1 MNGVGS
7 VNELE
12 KHTLK
17 DSVLHALDGR
27 VKLIILL
34 FIIVYAVYTT
44 DLLVLLIMEIYLIAL
59 IIVSRLS
66 FKESFKRVLFI
77 LPFGGAIALFQP
89 FIHAG
94 TIIYTGP
101 LGVTITYQGLMFGL
115 LLMSRLV
122 VSLTSIVILSS
133 LSPMQEVVN
142 SFRRLG
148 MPREFAMIFSLF
160 IRYLFMFYDELQK
173 ILNAQKSRNFDIF
186 NKKTAYI
193 WRMKQLA
200 YTIAMM
206 FLRSYERGETVYF
219 SMLSRGYSENSSIY
233 TDNNKLRSTDFYF
246 IGITLSFIVCLELM
260 KYTSVI

>member
-7 VNELE
+7 VSDLE
-12 KHTLK
+12 KHTIK

-34 FIIVYAVYTT
+34 LIIVYAVYTT
-44 DLLVLLIMEIYLIAL
+44 DLLILAIMEVYLIGL
-59 IIVSRLS
+59 IFVSNLS

-77 LPFGGAIALFQP
+77 LPFGGVIALFQP
-89 FIHAG
+89 FIHPG
-94 TIIYTGP
+94 TIIYVGP
-101 LGVTITYQGLMFGL
+101 LGLHITYQGLIFGV

-160 IRYLFMFYDELQK
+160 IRYLFMFYDELHK

-186 NKKTAYI
+186 NKKTTYM

-200 YTIAMM
+200 YIIAMM

-219 SMLSRGYSENSSIY
+219 SMLSRGYSENSHIY
-233 TDNNKLRSTDFYF
+233 TDNHKLGLRDFSF
-246 IGITLSFIVCLELM
+246 IGITLSFIVCLEFM
-260 KYTSVI
+260 KFFMII

>member
-1 MNGVGS
+1 MNGAGS
-7 VNELE
+7 VNKLE
-12 KHTLK
+12 KHTMNS
-17 DSVLHALDGR
+17 SVLHTLDGR

-34 FIIVYAVYTT
+34 LIIVYAVYTT
-44 DLLVLLIMEIYLIAL
+44 NLIVLLMMEVYLIAM
-59 IIVSRLS
+59 IAVSHLS

-77 LPFGGAIALFQP
+77 LPFGGAVALFQP
-89 FIHAG
+89 FVLAG

-101 LGVTITYQGLMFGL
+101 LGIHVTQEGLMFGV
-115 LLMSRLV
+115 LLMSRLI
-122 VSLTSIVILSS
+122 VSLTCIVILSS

-160 IRYLFMFYDELQK
+160 IRYLFMFYDELQR
-173 ILNAQKSRNFDIF
+173 ILHAQRSRNFHIF
-186 NKKTAYI
+186 NKKTTYM

-219 SMLSRGYSENSSIY
+219 SMLSRGYSENSEIY
-233 TDNNKLRSTDFYF
+233 TANEKLGLKDFSF
-246 IGITLSFIVCLELM
+246 IGITLTFFVCLEFM
-260 KYTSVI
+260 KYFSII